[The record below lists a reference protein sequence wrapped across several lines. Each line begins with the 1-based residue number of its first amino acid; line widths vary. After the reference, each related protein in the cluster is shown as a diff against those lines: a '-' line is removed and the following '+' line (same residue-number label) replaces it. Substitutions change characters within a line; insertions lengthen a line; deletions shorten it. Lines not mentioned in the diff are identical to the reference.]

1 MDSSRSSLNDVDALD
16 RRAPGLPALTLT
28 LLTLLAGCL
37 VVLGELD
44 RLVGMAL
51 ARDGYSASVTAAES
65 PRLPLPFPVAE
76 SRPWL
81 TLHQVGEAAHP
92 FVGAYLVVDALMA
105 LVYGTVLWRVTRR
118 VRDSSLRHLPSPG
131 SAAVTETPLAV
142 LSRPRVWPVSAVVA
156 ADLLENLLLWALVA
170 GPASTLPNQD
180 LVRACA
186 VVTGAKWVLIA
197 LAVLPVVYALVATR
211 RGHVWVRSHW
221 RAVVAQRY
229 SLLAFA
235 PIAAIALLPGD
246 GVLDQLPDVQRTWLD
261 GTTRE
266 GSLPG
271 LVHLFWAV
279 LVLSLIALGLFFL
292 GRLVTDITARR
303 RGDLDDPP
311 VQRPHAALW
320 QWAYGPAVLLGLALV
335 LVASGQRQEVRWLP
349 LAIFC
354 SVPVAIIVASW
365 WLRRR
370 QQGQLVQPPPRR
382 YSAGSVDQVQ
392 RLGDL
397 LALAG
402 PVVAMLA
409 LVRSHTVLLALGEGT
424 PVQRAVP
431 VIALVG
437 AVATWWVG
445 PLVLDRL
452 QRMPWLHGLLTPGT
466 GPGVVPGDDTAMTR
480 AGVPRAS
487 EPRRVW
493 FLAWLMILVST
504 VLAVALCTWPVFF
517 AHQLGAIGAVLLALG
532 VVTLLVG
539 STVVVHASYAP
550 PEIFW
555 ISWLRLRE
563 APVATLLTV
572 SVLAAI
578 LSGSNQQVH
587 GVRGL
592 VAGGAG
598 QDLPPAPAVAGGEER
613 SLDAALAR
621 WGERSAGC
629 AVRVPDTRPGAQGGE
644 VDAIPLVLVAA
655 EGGGI
660 RAAYW
665 TAAALEV
672 VGEELPCGL
681 APVAVASGVSGGA
694 VGLAVSRFT
703 SRGQQEAVEAVWRM
717 GGPDALAQASLGLV
731 LRDPVYTVAGIP
743 STLGDAPGEG
753 WLDRAGLMETTW
765 ESQADGLDAAFLAP
779 PGTGEGGLAADLV
792 LNSTAVSSGCRV
804 LVSAVTGSSVG
815 GEETTRATT
824 CADLDAPLPFSRD
837 LVTDYLRAPGER
849 EHCLGGLAAS
859 TAAMLASRFPYVTP
873 SGVLGPCGGAPEAQ
887 LIDGGYA
894 EGSGLGTLSDLAP
907 TVLRAAAGTGSV
919 SRPVLPLVLYLDN
932 GRGSDIV
939 PPPPTAVSEVL
950 VPPVGYLNAGSTQKS
965 TAAFLQRLVSQGVD
979 GQRMLR
985 PQVYVVSQ
993 RSEPAVEAPLGWVL
1007 SQASRDDMD
1016 GSLDAARAR
1025 ADRLCAAGD
1034 LPDDELWR
1042 AGGQDYPQLPELL
1055 ALVRPGCAGGR

>member
-1 MDSSRSSLNDVDALD
+1 MDGSRCSLEDVDALD

-51 ARDGYSASVTAAES
+51 AQDGYSASVTAAEQ

-92 FVGAYLVVDALMA
+92 YVITYLVVDTLMV

-118 VRDSSLRHLPSPG
+118 VRNSWRRDRQ
-131 SAAVTETPLAV
+131 SAEAPAPETPMAV
-142 LSRPRVWPVSAVVA
+142 LSRPRVWPVWAVVVT
-156 ADLLENLLLWALVA
+156 DLLENILLWALVR
-170 GPASTLPNQD
+170 GPASPAPHQD

-186 VVTGAKWVLIA
+186 IVTSAKWVLIA
-197 LAVLPVVYALVATR
+197 LAVLPVVYALLSTR
-211 RGHVWVRSHW
+211 RGHLWLRSHW

-246 GVLDQLPDVQRTWLD
+246 GVLDQLPDVQRAWLD

-303 RGDLDDPP
+303 RGVPDDPP

-320 QWAYGPAVLLGLALV
+320 QWAYGPVVLLGLALV
-335 LVASGQRQEVRWLP
+335 LVARGHGDEVRWLQ
-349 LAIFC
+349 LGLLC

-370 QQGQLVQPPPRR
+370 HAGGALVQPPARR
-382 YSAGSVDQVQ
+382 YSAAAVDQVQ

-402 PVVAMLA
+402 PVVASLA

-424 PVQRAVP
+424 SLQRVVP
-431 VIALVG
+431 VLALVG

-445 PLVLDRL
+445 PVLLSWL
-452 QRMPWLHGLLTPGT
+452 QRMPWLHGLLTPGE
-466 GPGVVPGDDTAMTR
+466 GPGVLPGNDTSMTR
-480 AGVPRAS
+480 AGVPLAS

-493 FLAWLMILVST
+493 LLAWSMILVST

-517 AHQLGAIGAVLLALG
+517 AHRLGAIGALMLALG

-539 STVVVHASYAP
+539 STVVLHASYAP

-592 VAGGAG
+592 AAGGGTPEA
-598 QDLPPAPAVAGGEER
+598 PPAPTVGGPEGR
-613 SLDAALAR
+613 SLEEALSR
-621 WGERSAGC
+621 WGERTAGC
-629 AVRVPDTRPGAQGGE
+629 TVRVPDTRPGAARNGE

-672 VGEELPCGL
+672 VGEELACGL

-703 SRGQQEAVEAVWRM
+703 AGGQHEAVEGVWRM

-731 LRDPVYTVAGIP
+731 LRDPVYTVAGLP
-743 STLGDAPGEG
+743 SSLGDAPGDR

-765 ESQADGLDAAFLAP
+765 EGQAAGLAADFLSAP
-779 PGTGEGGLAADLV
+779 DTGEGGLAADLV

-804 LVSAVTGSSVG
+804 LVSAITGTSVVG
-815 GEETTRATT
+815 QETRATT
-824 CADLDAPLPFSRD
+824 CADLEAPLPFSRD
-837 LVTDYLRAPGER
+837 LVTDYLRRPGQG
-849 EHCLGGLAAS
+849 EHCLSNLPAS

-873 SGVLGPCGGAPEAQ
+873 SGVLGPCGTAPEAQ

-907 TVLRAAAGTGSV
+907 TVLRAAAGSGSR

-965 TAAFLQRLVSQGVD
+965 TAAFLQRLVAHGVD
-979 GQRMLR
+979 EERML
-985 PQVYVVSQ
+985 PAQVYVVSQ

-1016 GSLDAARAR
+1016 RSLSAARAR
-1025 ADRLCAAGD
+1025 ADRLCDSGV

-1055 ALVRPGCAGGR
+1055 ALVRPGCGGGT